1 MTIPDDALAALAE
14 VVGSGSLRSG
24 EAIPARNRKDAS
36 RTKERLPALLVMP
49 RTTEEVAAVLAV
61 CSRFSLPVVVQGGMT
76 GLAGGAAPQAG
87 EIALSLEKMTG
98 VEEIDPVTRTMTV
111 LAGTPLAVV
120 QENAAAAGFLYGVD
134 LGARGTCSIGGNVAT
149 NAGGVQVLRYGM
161 TRRNVLGLEAVMA
174 DGRIVSQ
181 RDDWSWSKWAR
192 QAFPLGG
199 LVDNALVKRGL
210 LAVLNSI

>member
-14 VVGSGSLRSG
+14 VVGSGGLRSG

-36 RTKERLPALLVMP
+36 KTEEGLPALLVMP
-49 RTTEEVAAVLAV
+49 RTTEEVAAVLAI

-87 EIALSLEKMTG
+87 EVALSLEKMTG

-120 QENAAAAGFLYGVD
+120 QEKAATAGFLYGVD
-134 LGARGTCSIGGNVAT
+134 LGARLDRLFPPHDFMQKLIGIGRVDFETAYRQWNMGNAMLLVVPPAAADQT
-149 NAGGVQVLRYGM
+149 LSVLAARKVPAKLAGEIVPGPIVIQGVPF
-161 TRRNVLGLEAVMA
+161 N
-174 DGRIVSQ
+174 
-181 RDDWSWSKWAR
+181 
-192 QAFPLGG
+192 P
-199 LVDNALVKRGL
+199 
-210 LAVLNSI
+210 